1 MENVMLP
8 NGVMMR
14 NVPEGTSWVNV
25 ARSAI
30 QQGVATAGDFMDYPE
45 IYGEL
50 QPIQKKQPEI
60 KSTSG
65 SGFAQKNG
73 ESAERLSEQS
83 RELQQSN
90 PLAAA
95 SLGYSAMLADT
106 GKSIDEHP
114 QMAAAAASIALAP
127 VTGGMSIP
135 SAYAI
140 DAGSQLAADS
150 AAHALETSGE
160 DAMPEHPFADA
171 ILPIPGVARLISKP
185 VSQAIGIA
193 AKAVRPVISEIG
205 SIGEDIGVNALL
217 RRFSPRTAATV
228 KGLADGGALDE
239 AAERAVDAVPRG
251 EKITTVEQGA
261 DRAAAEQALYDQ
273 KFMEFATRLHSSIEG
288 TSYAGAALKASKTG
302 AGGQDAKNALNFY
315 RMAVRPYES
324 SVIPREEL
332 LAGREDL
339 IDAPYFETL
348 MRTDSAELDNLI
360 SKIDK
365 GEEVNQAH
373 FLDALDTYQINQ
385 EAQIKAYAKRLPQ
398 HYAEDLR
405 GLAREV
411 PDVDQFL
418 SDAARM
424 GGNSSKVA
432 PKVSKDYKQGFTLAI
447 KDYAGGVEKSL
458 RDEADRITE
467 EMAKLQREQK
477 NNPRLKAVITA
488 MSHSHDTLEKMAD
501 NIQYGLEKG
510 TMRGGVS
517 ADGVGMLRSMAATH
531 TAAEH
536 LENLYLKYRQ
546 IESGFAAL
554 PAARSEMEAAPL
566 TERLIDAAELG
577 LTIKTL
583 GGNRAAKAIAPK
595 TISGPVRKIRKAIER
610 RQALNEVNKAI
621 EKTK

>member
-1 MENVMLP
+1 MVMSVTLP
-8 NGVMMR
+8 NGVIMKG
-14 NVPEGTSWVNV
+14 VPDGTSQIDI
-25 ARSAI
+25 AKHAI
-30 QQGVATAGDFMDYPE
+30 SKGYAEPIDFEAYPAIYSELTAN
-45 IYGEL
+45 
-50 QPIQKKQPEI
+50 KKQPEI

-73 ESAERLSEQS
+73 DSADRLSEQS
-83 RELQQSN
+83 REMQQSN
-90 PLAAA
+90 PLASAY
-95 SLGYSAMLADT
+95 LGYSAMLADT

-114 QMAAAAASIALAP
+114 QVAATAASIALAP

-140 DAGSQLAADS
+140 DAGSQLAVDS
-150 AAHALETSGE
+150 AAHTLETSGE

-171 ILPIPGVARLISKP
+171 IIPIPGVARLISKP

-193 AKAVRPVISEIG
+193 AKAARPVISEIG
-205 SIGEDIGVNALL
+205 SIGEDIGVNSLL

-239 AAERAVDAVPRG
+239 ASEREVDAVPRG

-261 DRAAAEQALYDQ
+261 DRAVAEQALYDQ

-288 TSYAGAALKASKTG
+288 TSYAGAALKAAKTG
-302 AGGQDAKNALNFY
+302 AGGQDARNAINFY
-315 RMAVRPYES
+315 RMAVSPYES
-324 SVIPREEL
+324 SVIPREAL
-332 LAGREDL
+332 LEGRGDL
-339 IDAPYFETL
+339 NDAPYFEAL

-365 GEEVNQAH
+365 GEEVNPAH
-373 FLDALDTYQINQ
+373 FLDALEAYQVNQ
-385 EAQIKAYAKRLPQ
+385 TAQIKAYAKRLPQ

-405 GLAREV
+405 ELARGM
-411 PDVDQFL
+411 PDVDKFL

-424 GGNSSKVA
+424 GRSTSKVA
-432 PKVSKDYKQGFTLAI
+432 PKVSRDYQQGFTLAI
-447 KDYAGGVEKSL
+447 KDYANGVEKSL

-467 EMAKLQREQK
+467 DMAKLQREQK

-517 ADGVGMLRSMAATH
+517 ADDVGMLRSMAATH
-531 TAAEH
+531 DAAEH
-536 LENLYLKYRQ
+536 LEELYLKYRQ

-595 TISGPVRKIRKAIER
+595 TISGPVSKIRKTIER
-610 RQALNEVNKAI
+610 RQALKEINKLI